1 MLNYGKQTKYD
12 DQSKQRKFDHL
23 NCVPRTSKNPLERK
37 IKAICLK
44 IHVEFSDKVLAR
56 SL

>member
-1 MLNYGKQTKYD
+1 MLNYNKQTKYD
-12 DQSKQRKFDHL
+12 DQSKQMKFDHL

-44 IHVEFSDKVLAR
+44 MHVEFSDKVLER